1 MAVVVVFKADL
12 GFVSL
17 PVLFEMVLE
26 VLQVEAKLVL
36 ETLKAELDVGLEALQ
51 VAAEVV
57 LLVHT

>member
-1 MAVVVVFKADL
+1 MAVVFKAEAV
-12 GFVSL
+12 FVSL

-36 ETLKAELDVGLEALQ
+36 ENLKAELEALQ

-57 LLVHT
+57 LLV